1 MTRVV
6 APSTTRQRIYK
17 HMSCD
22 LHDRA
27 LSLERLNSG
36 STQHWPAKV
45 GLYFIVNTK
54 VFRFELYSP
63 IRVVH
68 TDLIGYRYADRPLS
82 GDTIEI
88 GVSQYRDE
96 ATPRLP
102 EQDEATPPSPHRM
115 RRSLLSPS
123 RNEATTRLPARDDT
137 TPHPSVLDEAMPPS
151 PHGTR
156 QHLLPRTGRGNTS
169 FPAWEE
175 APPRLPARFLAI
187 PPGSGRSTFRQPNG
201 PIGRNCK
208 PWFIP

>member
-54 VFRFELYSP
+54 VFHFELYCP

-68 TDLIGYRYADRPLS
+68 TGLIGYRYADRPLS

-102 EQDEATPPSPHRM
+102 EQDEVTPRLPEQDEATPPLPEQERGDNSSTRAGRRNTSSLRVGRGDAPFPARDEATPPSPHGKRH
-115 RRSLLSPS
+115 RLVSP
-123 RNEATTRLPARDDT
+123 RD
-137 TPHPSVLDEAMPPS
+137 
-151 PHGTR
+151 
-156 QHLLPRTGRGNTS
+156 
-169 FPAWEE
+169 FW
-175 APPRLPARFLAI
+175 
-187 PPGSGRSTFRQPNG
+187 
-201 PIGRNCK
+201 
-208 PWFIP
+208 